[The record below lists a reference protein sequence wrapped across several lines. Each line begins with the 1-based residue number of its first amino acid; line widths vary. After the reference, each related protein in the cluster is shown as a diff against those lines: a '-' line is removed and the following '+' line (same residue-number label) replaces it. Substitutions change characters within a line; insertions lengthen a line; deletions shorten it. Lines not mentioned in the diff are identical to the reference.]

1 MKSKLIGTWKL
12 KSFELKSKE
21 GDIFHPLGDNPKGF
35 LIYDKSGHMS
45 GMMSK
50 TDRPNLSSANLSEIK
65 EKEKSSLADGFI
77 GYAGKYE
84 VLENKIIHNV
94 EMSFIPNWIG
104 NPLDRFYRFEN
115 DTLVLTTPPEDIN
128 GKKFVYY
135 INWEKL

>member
-1 MKSKLIGTWKL
+1 
-12 KSFELKSKE
+12 
-21 GDIFHPLGDNPKGF
+21 
-35 LIYDKSGHMS
+35 MS

-50 TDRPNLSSANLSEIK
+50 SDRPNLSSANLSEIK

-104 NPLDRFYRFEN
+104 NPLNRFYRFEN
-115 DTLVLTTPPEDIN
+115 DELVLTTPPEDIN
-128 GKKFVYY
+128 GKMFVYY